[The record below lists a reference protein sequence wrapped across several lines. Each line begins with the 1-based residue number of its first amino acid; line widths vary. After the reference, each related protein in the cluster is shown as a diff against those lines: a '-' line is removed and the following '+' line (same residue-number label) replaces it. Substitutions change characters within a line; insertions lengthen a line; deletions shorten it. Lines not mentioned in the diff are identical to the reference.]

1 MGGEGR
7 QDNDG
12 VVSGHDH
19 QGESCFVLLD
29 WRAVNVSFQL
39 KHNKSF

>member
-12 VVSGHDH
+12 VVSGHVH
-19 QGESCFVLLD
+19 QGETCFVLLD
-29 WRAVNVSFQL
+29 DSRAVNVSIQL
-39 KHNKSF
+39 IET